1 MLLHLL
7 VLLARVTC
15 SPEVCCAHLPSAG
28 PRACRCPP
36 VHSASVVS
44 SPKEELG
51 GLRENQEQ
59 GLRENQERGLREN
72 QERGLRENQGAR
84 GRTRGAEGDWCLL
97 DVCSPE
103 VGSSFS
109 TDMVCLSA
117 CVFIL

>member
-7 VLLARVTC
+7 VLLAWVTC

-72 QERGLRENQGAR
+72 QERGLRETQER
-84 GRTRGAEGDWCLL
+84 GLRETQERGLRETQERGLREIGRAH
-97 DVCSPE
+97 V
-103 VGSSFS
+103 
-109 TDMVCLSA
+109 
-117 CVFIL
+117 